1 MGGCVSF
8 SPMGKVRALKRVFA
22 ILEVGR
28 RETVVL
34 LALATLYAVFEGFG
48 IGMLLPILQYIEN
61 PDITSLGSQSAVWTV
76 LLSALGAFHLEPNLL
91 LLMVFAF
98 LPIVARQ
105 VVYYSYQTYSA
116 TVMNRAMSRLRV
128 KGFEAIM
135 NADLAFISG
144 RRSGDIVDA
153 LITQIYRGGQAV
165 LQALRMLAAG
175 VLIVLYGALL
185 AVLSLPL
192 TIIAVLVMW
201 AISILARRNT
211 VISRREGAR
220 IARLGVATTTAVSD
234 RIQAIRLIK
243 MRGQET
249 KETENVARI
258 THALEQGQIRV
269 ARLKAALESMM
280 DPLLM
285 GSAFVVLYVGV
296 EFAGASLAG
305 LGLFLFVLLRLNAK
319 ARELNVSR
327 QAFSSTIE
335 SLEYTQRVIK
345 QAVTSRQSLA
355 DGSIEFEH
363 LRQGICF
370 DHVGF
375 RYDDSEG
382 NPDVLVDVT
391 FEIPRGSLVA
401 VVGRSGAGKS
411 TLVDLIPRL
420 REATSGELLIDGIPV
435 QHYRLHSLRRRIGFM
450 TQDAV
455 LFNDSIRNNL
465 IYGLERQVSEAEI
478 RDALAASFC
487 REFIDDLP
495 EGLETNIGD
504 RGVRLS
510 GGQRQR
516 LALART
522 FLQEPDILILDEPTS
537 ALDSESETYIQKALS
552 SIRGSTTMIVIAHR
566 LSTVQHAD
574 QILVLEK
581 GRIVERGTHE
591 ELLAING
598 AYRKLFELQIYG

>member
-1 MGGCVSF
+1 MSF